1 STNWNECVAMVQASK
16 RLGFPF
22 LAGSSLPVTWR
33 IPAIEVPLN
42 TPLTESVCVCYGGLD
57 SYDIH
62 GIETAQCMSERR
74 KGGEVGVKSVQ
85 AMRGRRVWQ
94 MLDERETTRRLFF
107 AALAR
112 SFTCRGPANYPSMM
126 PDLDSLRENARNP
139 AAYFFEH
146 LDGFQTT
153 V

>member
-1 STNWNECVAMVQASK
+1 MVRASK

-22 LAGSSLPVTWR
+22 LAGSSLPVTRR
-33 IPAIEVPLN
+33 IPALEVPLN
-42 TPLTESVCVCYGGLD
+42 TPLSESVCVCYGGLD

-62 GIETAQCMSERR
+62 GIEAAQCMSERR

-85 AMRGRRVWQ
+85 AVRGLKVWQ
-94 MLDERETTRRLFF
+94 MLAERPNTRRLFF

-112 SFTCRGPANYPSMM
+112 SFTCRGPASYPSTL
-126 PDLDSLRENARNP
+126 PDIEWLRENARNP
-139 AAYFFEH
+139 VAYFFEH
-146 LDGFQTT
+146 LDGFQNCGLPPGWNR